1 MPTKVWYCAN
11 CGYEVTSR
19 GRCHSCGERL
29 VASSLPELES
39 GPDDDEVGY
48 RLDMWDDPTR
58 ARLIEAL
65 ISAGVSHR
73 FEEEELVI
81 LAVDEAEVDQLVA
94 RVTGQVSDDRYAG
107 YEDRDDEEDESA
119 ENDDA
124 EHGTFVAGQLYDAAK
139 RLRDDPTDML
149 ADAALSEAS
158 AAVFAL
164 DYIPGMDEDH
174 LAAVGR
180 VTRRLLGALGADDAL
195 EDEIRHQAEVLCRL
209 VAPSAGEKQEADE
222 EERARA
228 RLEVGAAEKGRAVA
242 LPQSDVTPAGEM
254 GTADLGGATEEA
266 ATDVEAGADGE
277 VVAKE
282 AETSEEP
289 AGEAEPEG
297 VAEAGVG
304 GGDQEPGAAAGGA
317 GDEPGPAAGGA
328 GAEEPGPAAEEAGAD
343 ADAAAAQD
351 QFADEGDLD
360 DEELDEDEE
369 EDEDTGELVYELAE
383 WLPEQ
388 RVELSMLLESAGIAY
403 NWDGSDLTVAEEHED
418 EVDGLFEQVHGAVEE
433 DDEARYHSIE
443 ELFGA
448 VDRLANDPGDEDRR
462 NTLLDTVGVVETPTP
477 VGVDDSYWWRVRS
490 QGHALVAAI
499 ENGSR
504 DDEVSREAAL
514 LAEMLHEMV

>member
-48 RLDMWDDPTR
+48 RLDLWDDPTR

-65 ISAGVSHR
+65 IGAGVQHR
-73 FEEEELVI
+73 FEDEELVI

-94 RVTGQVSDDRYAG
+94 RVTGTVSDSRYEG
-107 YEDRDDEEDESA
+107 YDEDEDEEAPVVEGDGEEGA
-119 ENDDA
+119 A
-124 EHGTFVAGQLYDAAK
+124 VARQIYDAAK

-158 AAVFAL
+158 VAVFTL
-164 DYIPGMDEDH
+164 DYIPGMDADY

-180 VTRRLLGALGADDAL
+180 VTRRLLGALGADEAL
-195 EDEIRHQAEVLCRL
+195 EDDIRHQAQVLCRL
-209 VAPSAGEKQEADE
+209 VAPSAGEAQEAE
-222 EERARA
+222 EEVRALA
-228 RLEVGAAEKGRAVA
+228 RLEVGAAAKGRLVA
-242 LPQSDVTPAGEM
+242 LPQSDVTPGGEM
-254 GTADLGGATEEA
+254 GASDLTGTDGDAGAEVATASEVTASAVASVNGGGDGAGAGLAPGSVEVVGAEDVVEEA
-266 ATDVEAGADGE
+266 GPDEAGPDEAGPDEANGTDVIVSDI
-277 VVAKE
+277 VVD
-282 AETSEEP
+282 
-289 AGEAEPEG
+289 EAEP
-297 VAEAGVG
+297 
-304 GGDQEPGAAAGGA
+304 
-317 GDEPGPAAGGA
+317 DEF
-328 GAEEPGPAAEEAGAD
+328 AEEG
-343 ADAAAAQD
+343 
-351 QFADEGDLD
+351 F
-360 DEELDEDEE
+360 EDEE
-369 EDEDTGELVYELAE
+369 QDEDDGTGELVYELAE

-418 EVDGLFEQVHGAVEE
+418 EVDGLFEQVHGLVEE

-448 VDRLANDPGDEDRR
+448 VDRLANDPGDEERR
-462 NTLLDTVGVVETPTP
+462 RALLETVGVVETPTP
-477 VGVDDSYWWRVRS
+477 VGVDDGYWWRVRS

-499 ENGSR
+499 EHGSR
-504 DDEVSREAAL
+504 NDEVSREAAL

>member
-65 ISAGVSHR
+65 INAGVSHR

-94 RVTGQVSDDRYAG
+94 RVTGAVADTRYEG
-107 YEDRDDEEDESA
+107 YEDGGEEEAPGHGDAADEDGA
-119 ENDDA
+119 A
-124 EHGTFVAGQLYDAAK
+124 VAGELYDAAK

-149 ADAALSEAS
+149 ADGALSEAS
-158 AAVFAL
+158 VAVFAL
-164 DYIPGMDEDH
+164 DYIPGMDEDQ

-180 VTRRLLGALGADDAL
+180 VTRRLLGALGADEAL
-195 EDEIRHQAEVLCRL
+195 EDDIRHQAEVLCRL
-209 VAPSAGEKQEADE
+209 VAPSAGEAQEAE
-222 EERARA
+222 EEQRARV
-228 RLEVGAAEKGRAVA
+228 RLEAGAAEKGRVVA
-242 LPQSDVTPAGEM
+242 LPQSDVTPGGEM
-254 GTADLGGATEEA
+254 GAAVLSTTAG
-266 ATDVEAGADGE
+266 DVN
-277 VVAKE
+277 
-282 AETSEEP
+282 
-289 AGEAEPEG
+289 
-297 VAEAGVG
+297 
-304 GGDQEPGAAAGGA
+304 GAAE
-317 GDEPGPAAGGA
+317 GDGA
-328 GAEEPGPAAEEAGAD
+328 GAATGLLDGAGTSDHDAGAVDLGAARLASELDEEAGAGEPGD
-343 ADAAAAQD
+343 EVEAGEPVAGDAAALAPEEEFGQD
-351 QFADEGDLD
+351 EF
-360 DEELDEDEE
+360 EDEE
-369 EDEDTGELVYELAE
+369 ADDEEDTGELVYELAE

-388 RVELSMLLESAGIAY
+388 RVELSMLLESAGVSY

-418 EVDGLFEQVHGAVEE
+418 EVDGLFEQVHGAVDE

-448 VDRLANDPGDEDRR
+448 VDRLANDPADEDRR
-462 NTLLDTVGVVETPTP
+462 RTLLETVGVVELPTP
-477 VGVDDSYWWRVRS
+477 VGVDDGYWWRVRS

-499 ENGSR
+499 EHGSR
-504 DDEVSREAAL
+504 NDEVSREAAL